1 MQRVVRSSL
10 VGLLTLAG
18 LTACGDKV
26 TVPPTQTTPPDQVVH
41 SVTVTPSSVSLKVGD
56 KVTLAASVDAGAGV
70 TNRGVT
76 WSTSSATVATVDA
89 NGTVTAV
96 AGGTATI
103 IAKSA
108 ADPTVSGAAVVQVA
122 ATVPAAVTVGQINQT
137 VCVVGGACTSIPA
150 NLSNV
155 AGQLDVT
162 LNVDPGTQT
171 ITGVDLIMNCGGAD
185 TVVATQNLGSADKA
199 PIAAEESNAPVTLS
213 FNTAAFTAANGS
225 VAFKNGACT
234 LKGRVRTASGNIVAS
249 SGTSLTLNNA
259 DILVATTT
267 VPNSAPGANGLVWR
281 GGAVTVSAVPVMYSG
296 ATIASGTV
304 QLMNAAGAAHPT
316 QYGQGFG
323 ITTTTVASQ
332 GVVQQQTNIAPS
344 AGVIS
349 ATFSTSTSAAG
360 GVGGASVDS
369 MFTQIT
375 TVSST
380 GNAGP
385 AILLPTP
392 PAIGAGSPVGNA
404 FVRLDNRAP
413 DITTLPVLTMNVQNN
428 QNNWAGSAFTFTTNS
443 TGTAAFSSTPVIT
456 FAAGTLTDWGGVDLV
471 KAITQSR
478 VAGSGASFVTFSKIT
493 DLAETSSSGSYELRL
508 QVCDALN
515 NCQNATP
522 AGNTFGVDLT
532 APTLATLAG
541 VKDGD
546 IYSIATGAPVHVAFS
561 VLDPTGA
568 GGVSGSGTSTNG
580 ILVKDQSLK
589 PGSSIPG
596 SKTECS
602 IGVDQGS
609 GSAHT
614 CAAGVPRPNDL
625 VFATSD
631 AIAAQTGE
639 YTMVV
644 NALDQAGNTSPSVTI
659 KYYVDLAAPT
669 IPVQGVTI
677 PGSIT
682 LNTAFTGFSAT
693 DNMDIK
699 SGSGSLVFTS
709 PAFQFAE
716 GGTASPAGVAF
727 DNVLTQQSTVGT
739 TLSVFYKS
747 LTNAVG
753 TTATKPSS
761 LSINVIDAAGN
772 QGTPM
777 STPLPDANIAALPT
791 TLFNAGTNAITAFA
805 IDSTKPAGATDDA
818 GKPFTF
824 YVNATPL
831 SDATGNPLSQV
842 CFYWLATSANQ
853 FGSGAAANDL
863 VKLGCTGGI
872 GTTGVGTTRRFAY
885 VFTQTFPA
893 AFGPTPVSFQVF
905 AVGNTST
912 LDAIISAPVTVTINT
927 PP

>member
-1 MQRVVRSSL
+1 MQRVVRSTL

-26 TVPPTQTTPPDQVVH
+26 TVPPQTTTPVGTVVH
-41 SVTVTPSSVSLKVGD
+41 RVTVTPDNLQLKVGD
-56 KVTLAASVDAGAGV
+56 KVTLAASVDADAGV
-70 TNRGVT
+70 TDRTVT
-76 WSTSSATVATVDA
+76 WSSSNTAVATVDA
-89 NGTVTAV
+89 TGLVTAV
-96 AGGTATI
+96 AGGNATI
-103 IAKSA
+103 IAKSK
-108 ADPTVSGAAVVQVA
+108 ADANVSGAAAVTVA
-122 ATVPAAVTVGQINQT
+122 AVVNASLTVGQINQT

-171 ITGVDLIMNCGGAD
+171 VSGVDLIMNCGGAD

-199 PIAAEESNAPVTLS
+199 PVAEESTAPVTLS
-213 FNTAAFTAANGS
+213 FNTAAFNSTSGA

-234 LKGRVRTASGNIVAS
+234 IKGRVRTTAGTQTAS
-249 SGTSLTLNNA
+249 STTSLTLNNA

-267 VPNSAPGANGLVWR
+267 IPNSAPAANGLVWR

-304 QLMNAAGAAHPT
+304 ALMNAASAAHPT
-316 QYGQGFG
+316 QYGQNGNP
-323 ITTTTVASQ
+323 VAYQ
-332 GVVQQQTNIAPS
+332 GAVQTQSNIAPS
-344 AGVIS
+344 SGVIS
-349 ATFSTSTSAAG
+349 ASFSTSTSAAG

-644 NALDQAGNTSPSVTI
+644 NALDQAGNTSPALTI